1 MMAPDE
7 YLAGQAKRFRE
18 LRLSLGYETHEDF
31 AAAIGY
37 DPNRYFRYEHLG
49 IVRTSALRRLVKAV
63 ESSGHDPVSYDGLL
77 SLEAAKCC
85 GRVYHRPG
93 RWRETA
99 QEVRS

>member
-18 LRLSLGYETHEDF
+18 LRVSLGYETLEDF

-63 ESSGHDPVSYDGLL
+63 AASGHDPVNYDELL

-93 RWRETA
+93 RWRETDEEA
-99 QEVRS
+99 RS

>member
-1 MMAPDE
+1 MMEPDE
-7 YLAGQAKRFRE
+7 YLARLAKRFRE
-18 LRLSLGYETHEDF
+18 LRLSLGYETLEDF

-63 ESSGHDPVSYDGLL
+63 ETSGHDPAKYDRLL

-93 RWRETA
+93 RWRASA
-99 QEVRS
+99 QAPRS

>member
-7 YLAGQAKRFRE
+7 YLAVQAKHLRD
-18 LRLSLGYETHEDF
+18 LRLSLGYETLEDF
-31 AAAIGY
+31 AVVIGY

-49 IVRTSALRRLVKAV
+49 IVRTGVLRRLVNAI
-63 ESSGHDPVSYDGLL
+63 ESSGHDPATYDELL

-93 RWRETA
+93 RWRETDDGS
-99 QEVRS
+99 RS